1 MEFYNGKELETFNNF
16 ETLDYGSRMYDP
28 SIGRW
33 HVVDPLAEK
42 YPWATPYTYCLNNP
56 NNSIDPDG
64 LKPITLGVL
73 AIKGLIDAGIDISI
87 QISANMTFKNQSF
100 EQVFRNI
107 VWTSASSS
115 FVAGAVGI
123 PGVTAISKT
132 AKVATIATAV
142 AVDAAVGSGTTAPLI
157 QNHTQISDN
166 IHVARS
172 TYPLPELK

>member
-33 HVVDPLAEK
+33 HVVDPLADK

-56 NNSIDPDG
+56 NNFIDSDG
-64 LKPITLGVL
+64 LKPIALGVL
-73 AIKGLIDAGIDISI
+73 AIKGLIDTGIDISI

>member
-64 LKPITLGVL
+64 REPITLGVL
-73 AIKGLIDAGIDISI
+73 ALKGLFGACIDIST
-87 QISANMTFKNQSF
+87 QITANMTLKNQSF
-100 EQVFRNI
+100 DQVFRNI
-107 VWTSASSS
+107 DWTSASSS